1 MGSFLHAYYLVG
13 VMDLMGS
20 FLHAF
25 SLVGVLISLNSP
37 LTYGKS

>member
-1 MGSFLHAYYLVG
+1 MGSLLHAYYLVG